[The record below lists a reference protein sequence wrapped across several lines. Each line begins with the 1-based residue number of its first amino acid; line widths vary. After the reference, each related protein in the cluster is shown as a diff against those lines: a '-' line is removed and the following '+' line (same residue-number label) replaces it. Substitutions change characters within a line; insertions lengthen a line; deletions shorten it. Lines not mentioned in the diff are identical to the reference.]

1 MRIFRLFPLLLLMP
15 LLLAGARERGVVLE
29 LDREH
34 YSLTARDLDHQLD
47 GPTLRVV
54 LGSPAHPTPSGEFRV
69 HTAVRNPGWQPGPF
83 ARALGAEPEPPSDRG
98 PLGVGKIPF
107 AKDGRIALHGG
118 AHPLLLG
125 KPVSLGCV
133 RALDADF
140 LALLDWLEA
149 RGALQLERPA
159 AGGEIRQVFRRPT
172 RVVIR

>member
-1 MRIFRLFPLLLLMP
+1 MRTFRLISLLLLVP

-34 YSLTARDLDHQLD
+34 FSLTARDLDHQVD

-54 LGSPAHPTPSGEFRV
+54 LGSPAHPTPSGEFPV
-69 HTAVRNPGWQPGPF
+69 YAAVRNPGWYPGAF
-83 ARALGAEPEPPSDRG
+83 ARGLGAEPEPPSDRG

-107 AKDGRIALHGG
+107 AMQGRIALHGG

-159 AGGEIRQVFRRPT
+159 SGGETVQVFRRPT

>member
-1 MRIFRLFPLLLLMP
+1 MPIFRLLPLLLLTP

-34 YSLTARDLDHQLD
+34 FSLTARDLDHQLD

-54 LGSPAHPTPSGEFRV
+54 LGSPAHPTPSGEFPV
-69 HTAVRNPGWQPGPF
+69 WTAVRNPGWWPGPF

-98 PLGVGKIPF
+98 PLGAGKIPF

-133 RALDADF
+133 RALDADAR
-140 LALLDWLEA
+140 LA
-149 RGALQLERPA
+149 RGARRA
-159 AGGEIRQVFRRPT
+159 AAEAAPRRG
-172 RVVIR
+172 

>member
-1 MRIFRLFPLLLLMP
+1 MRIFRPLSLLLLMP
-15 LLLAGARERGVVLE
+15 LLLAGARDRGVVLE

-34 YSLTARDLDHQLD
+34 FSLTARDLHHQVE

-54 LGSPAHPTPSGEFRV
+54 LGSPAHPTPSGEFQV
-69 HTAVRNPGWQPGPF
+69 HAAVLNPGWRPGPN
-83 ARALGAEPEPPSDRG
+83 ARALGARPQPPSDRG

-107 AKDGRIALHGG
+107 AKDGIALHGG

-140 LALLDWLEA
+140 LTLLDWLEA
-149 RGALQLERPA
+149 RGALQVQRA
-159 AGGEIRQVFRRPT
+159 AAEGEVWQIFQRPT
-172 RVVIR
+172 RVVVR